1 MRNYIRGGIGAL
13 EGFANALGGTG
24 FSGRR
29 TATRRSAS
37 ATAGRTSGS

>member
-29 TATRRSAS
+29 TNRRAAS
-37 ATAGRTSGS
+37 ATNGRTSGS